1 MGASTSQSSSCS
13 PPQPLY
19 CTVSGKATQ
28 PPTSWRGWKARTW
41 WKLLSGMTLKP
52 CGAARGVG
60 RWIAS
65 LPDTHV
71 NRSHWRDDVRELK
84 THGTF
89 GRASSESSKTSGQ
102 GGASSRMSPT
112 ILNWDSTRSP
122 ETYKSWVSQLRR
134 ASSARRKSALLI
146 SESGSLSWPTPK
158 ADRSGSSQN
167 GVNRTRPSAGTPSLE
182 TYGRQWPTPTQRDF
196 HGSSGNM
203 NRSWGQMPDMIRQWP
218 TPTMTDAKCSGSR
231 AKFSSNTHP
240 GTALTDA
247 VVRQDGF
254 RQEETQKTQDGG
266 TGPGQRINPDFV
278 EALMGLPSGW
288 TDCDSRETGWSH
300 YKEHMRSALCCLLSK
315 KKHLEAQ

>member
-182 TYGRQWPTPTQRDF
+182 TYGRQWPTPT
-196 HGSSGNM
+196 M
-203 NRSWGQMPDMIRQWP
+203 
-218 TPTMTDAKCSGSR
+218 
-231 AKFSSNTHP
+231 
-240 GTALTDA
+240 TDA